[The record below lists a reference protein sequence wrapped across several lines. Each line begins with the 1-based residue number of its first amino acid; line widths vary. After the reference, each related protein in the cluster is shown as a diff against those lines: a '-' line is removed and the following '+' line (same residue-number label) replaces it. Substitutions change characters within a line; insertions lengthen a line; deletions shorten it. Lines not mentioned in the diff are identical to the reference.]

1 MSLRFRV
8 VFATACAALVALLFV
23 VYADHVRAE
32 ADQVRKDAIARY
44 GGEVVSLVVAEKG
57 LEPGDVVSSTDVRMR
72 DWVADLAPEGAI
84 TSLDSVVGKEVTVPV
99 APNSPV
105 SELAFRSDSEAIDV
119 PSGRVA
125 VSVPITDKLGLSRG
139 VRQGVTVAAYEVLD
153 SGSSLIAEG
162 ITVLTS
168 PQTRSSGIGTQGQ
181 VTLAVSPDSV
191 TRVLSANAA
200 GSLRLVMPADDARG
214 LPDGA
219 AGAPVELSDEK
230 GKKQ

>member
-8 VFATACAALVALLFV
+8 VFATACAAFVALLFV
-23 VYADHVRAE
+23 AYADRVRAE

-57 LEPGDVVSSTDVRMR
+57 LKPGDVVSQADVRMR

-84 TSLDSVVGKEVTVPV
+84 TSLENVVGREVTVPV
-99 APNSPV
+99 ASNAPV
-105 SELAFRSDSEAIDV
+105 SELAFRSDSEAIEV

-125 VSVPITDKLGLSRG
+125 VSVPVTDKLGLSRG
-139 VRQGVTVAAYEVLD
+139 VRQGAPVAAYEVLD

-162 ITVLTS
+162 ITVLAS
-168 PQTRSSGIGTQGQ
+168 PQAKSSGIAAQGQ
-181 VTLAVSPDSV
+181 VTLAVSPDNV
-191 TRVLSANAA
+191 TRILSANAA

-214 LPDGA
+214 LSDS
-219 AGAPVELSDEK
+219 AGNAPVALSEEK
-230 GKKQ
+230 GKRQ